1 MEGLMTSQ
9 SVLSHSL
16 VYHHLAPTDSKKKK
30 EVQVVVSKGNPSE
43 SLGY

>member
-1 MEGLMTSQ
+1 MEGLVTSQ
-9 SVLSHSL
+9 SVLSHSF
-16 VYHHLAPTDSKKKK
+16 VYHYLAPADSKKK